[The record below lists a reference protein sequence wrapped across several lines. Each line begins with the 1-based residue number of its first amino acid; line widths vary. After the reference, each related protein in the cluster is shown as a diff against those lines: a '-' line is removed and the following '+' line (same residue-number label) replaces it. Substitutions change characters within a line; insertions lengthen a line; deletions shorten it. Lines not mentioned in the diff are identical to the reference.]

1 MHISFTLGIDRYM
14 SCTRIL
20 MVRMMFQGVEGDIP
34 ECVQHS
40 TCHSWSHFPHILL
53 PAIWMYIMWS
63 WYSEYY
69 YIVGK
74 PLSIQTTLLDID
86 AGESV
91 LFNLLLQFMEFLGL
105 IHRVTVQAGFWENL
119 CDTEELRYCLVCGF
133 MDTGHVHVAEYLK
146 VPLHV
151 YFTMPW
157 TYVRFQTHLPNS

>member
-1 MHISFTLGIDRYM
+1 MHISFVLGIDRYM

-20 MVRMMFQGVEGDIP
+20 NVRIMFPGVQGDIP

-40 TCHSWSHFPHILL
+40 TCHSWSHFPHVLL
-53 PAIWMYIMWS
+53 HAIWMYVMWS

-74 PLSIQTTLLDID
+74 LLS
-86 AGESV
+86 SS
-91 LFNLLLQFMEFLGL
+91 F
-105 IHRVTVQAGFWENL
+105 QAGFWENL

-157 TYVRFQTHLPNS
+157 TYVRFQTNLPNS